1 VSAIVLSLVAAIA
14 WGTADFLGGLS
25 ARRLMVLVVLL
36 WSQLMGLVLL
46 LAVVVAGGVSLQ
58 AGSIWWG
65 AAAGVVGAG
74 ALGLF
79 YAGLAAGAMSLVAP
93 LSACGAVVPV
103 VVALAGG
110 ERVAVLTVV
119 GMALAL
125 AGAVLVSR
133 TAGEHLRLTPG
144 VVAMA
149 VGAGL
154 AFGVVITLLQ
164 QGSQGGHDAGISVVL
179 ASRVASFATI
189 AIAVLA
195 TRTSP
200 AIAGPS
206 ALLPLLAVGI
216 GDTGAN
222 VLLALASGGGDDA
235 IVAVLSSLYPV
246 VTVVLAR
253 GVLGERLSAW
263 QAAGVAAALAGVA
276 LVSAA

>member
-133 TAGEHLRLTPG
+133 TAGEHLRLTPA

>member
-1 VSAIVLSLVAAIA
+1 MV
-14 WGTADFLGGLS
+14 
-25 ARRLMVLVVLL
+25 VLVVLL
-36 WSQLMGLVLL
+36 WSQLTGLVILVV
-46 LAVVVAGGVSLQ
+46 VVVAGGVSLQ
-58 AGSIWWG
+58 ADSFGYG
-65 AAAGVVGAG
+65 VVAGVVGAG
-74 ALGLF
+74 ALALF

-93 LSACGAVVPV
+93 LSACGAIVPV

-110 ERVAVLTVV
+110 ERVGSLAVV

-133 TAGEHLRLTPG
+133 TAGGHLRLTPAI
-144 VVAMA
+144 VAMA

-164 QGSQGGHDAGISVVL
+164 QGSEGVGDASISVVL

-189 AIAVLA
+189 AGAVLA

-206 ALLPLLAVGI
+206 ALVALLAVGI

-222 VLLALASGGGDDA
+222 LMLALASGGGDDA
-235 IVAVLSSLYPV
+235 IAAVLASLYPV

-276 LVSAA
+276 LVSAS

>member
-133 TAGEHLRLTPG
+133 TAGEHLRLTPA

-200 AIAGPS
+200 AIAEPS

>member
-1 VSAIVLSLVAAIA
+1 
-14 WGTADFLGGLS
+14 
-25 ARRLMVLVVLL
+25 
-36 WSQLMGLVLL
+36 
-46 LAVVVAGGVSLQ
+46 
-58 AGSIWWG
+58 
-65 AAAGVVGAG
+65 
-74 ALGLF
+74 
-79 YAGLAAGAMSLVAP
+79 
-93 LSACGAVVPV
+93 
-103 VVALAGG
+103 
-110 ERVAVLTVV
+110 
-119 GMALAL
+119 
-125 AGAVLVSR
+125 
-133 TAGEHLRLTPG
+133 
-144 VVAMA
+144 
-149 VGAGL
+149 
-154 AFGVVITLLQ
+154 VITLLQ

>member
-1 VSAIVLSLVAAIA
+1 MA
-14 WGTADFLGGLS
+14 
-25 ARRLMVLVVLL
+25 VLVVLL
-36 WSQLMGLVLL
+36 WSQFAGLLLL
-46 LAVVVAGGVSLQ
+46 LAVVAAGGVSLQ
-58 AGSIWWG
+58 ADSVWWG
-65 AAAGVVGAG
+65 VAAGVVGAG

-93 LSACGAVVPV
+93 LSACGAIVPV

-110 ERVAVLTVV
+110 ERVGALTVA

-125 AGAVLVSR
+125 TGAVLVSR
-133 TAGEHLRLTPG
+133 ATGAPLRLTPA
-144 VVAMA
+144 VVGMA

-154 AFGVVITLLQ
+154 AFGLVITLLQ
-164 QGSQGGHDAGISVVL
+164 QGSQGGDEAGVSVVL
-179 ASRVASFATI
+179 ASRVASLATI

-200 AIAGPS
+200 AIAGPP
-206 ALLPLLAVGI
+206 ALPPLLAVGI

-222 VLLALASGGGDDA
+222 LLLALASGGGDDA

-253 GVLGERLSAW
+253 AVLGERLSGP
-263 QAAGVAAALAGVA
+263 QAVGVAAALAGAA
-276 LVSAA
+276 LVSVA

>member
-200 AIAGPS
+200 AIAEPS

>member
-65 AAAGVVGAG
+65 VAAGVVGAG

-133 TAGEHLRLTPG
+133 TAGEHLRLTPA

>member
-1 VSAIVLSLVAAIA
+1 
-14 WGTADFLGGLS
+14 
-25 ARRLMVLVVLL
+25 
-36 WSQLMGLVLL
+36 
-46 LAVVVAGGVSLQ
+46 
-58 AGSIWWG
+58 
-65 AAAGVVGAG
+65 
-74 ALGLF
+74 
-79 YAGLAAGAMSLVAP
+79 MSLVAP

-110 ERVAVLTVV
+110 EHVAVLTVV

-133 TAGEHLRLTPG
+133 TAGEHLRLTPA